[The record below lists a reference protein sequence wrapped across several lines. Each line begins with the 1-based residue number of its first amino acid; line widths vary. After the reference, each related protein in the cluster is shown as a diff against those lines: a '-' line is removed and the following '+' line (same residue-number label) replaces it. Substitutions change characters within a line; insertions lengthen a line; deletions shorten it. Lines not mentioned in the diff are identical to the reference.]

1 MYQGVLAAAPAIN
14 WVTFLVTEYFAH
26 VEMKRLNYYPAPC
39 ELHAI
44 TAAAIEACD
53 ELDGV
58 KDGIVAAHGQCKFDP
73 LSVVGQKYDCEGDSR
88 KITKEAAQI
97 AAATWTGPIK
107 DGKPVWYGKSYSS
120 TYPTR

>member
-1 MYQGVLAAAPAIN
+1 M
-14 WVTFLVTEYFAH
+14 
-26 VEMKRLNYYPAPC
+26 NYYPAPC
-39 ELHAI
+39 ELNAI

-97 AAATWTGPIK
+97 AAVVWSGPIK
-107 DGKPVWYGKSYSS
+107 DGKPVWYGKFIVQKPATNGQKLTIYQAYPLMLLS
-120 TYPTR
+120 TDSTQSTKA